1 VQSTHSKPS
10 EPKRGFVF
18 DNPHSLH
25 WILTL
30 EQLQTWGMIY
40 RLVSGVG
47 MPVMSVGRFPV
58 FSSKRAALSFL
69 RHVNPCTTPHG
80 GQYSSNETLD
90 MLKDNIYKKFIFV
103 RFIIN
108 KNGLFLN
115 KK

>member
-1 VQSTHSKPS
+1 VQSIHSKPS
-10 EPKRGFVF
+10 EPKHGFVF
-18 DNPHSLH
+18 ENPHSLH
-25 WILTL
+25 WISTL

-47 MPVMSVGRFPV
+47 MPVMSVEPFPV
-58 FSSKRAALSFL
+58 FLSKRAALSFL
-69 RHVNPCTTPHG
+69 MHVNPCMNLHEL
-80 GQYSSNETLD
+80 QYFTNENLN